1 MTTFSLRIEISSRCS
16 QRART
21 ELQQIESVWFHWSDV
36 KALQLKGFKYIPMI
50 IYTGDRLQDSP
61 LEYKESFIG
70 SPLSLP
76 LPYYEEIYMLFNSM
90 REKLKVRIV
99 RAIEGRG
106 KRALWPCEILDLK
119 EVQDEINRLASQTLL
134 SKEDPQDMEVA
145 KRLLRWFS
153 HKESTLEE
161 NMNRT
166 IETMNWRG
174 KKFGDFFMKALESTR
189 SILKQD
195 SGLISKY
202 YRSESKLMRKREC
215 ASMRMLPPVGTAPFT
230 RTLKDFCCLRIL
242 CQPSPGS
249 PSAASSTQSS
259 S

>member
-1 MTTFSLRIEISSRCS
+1 M
-16 QRART
+16 

-36 KALQLKGFKYIPMI
+36 EALQLKGFKYIPMI

-70 SPLSLP
+70 SPLNLP

-90 REKLKVRIV
+90 RERLKVRIV

-119 EVQDEINRLASQTLL
+119 EVQDEINRLATRELL
-134 SKEDPQDMEVA
+134 SKEDPQDTEVA

-153 HKESTLEE
+153 HKESKLEE

-166 IETMNWRG
+166 IEITNWSG
-174 KKFGDFFMKALESTR
+174 KKFGEFFMKALEIR
-189 SILKQD
+189 R
-195 SGLISKY
+195 KY
-202 YRSESKLMRKREC
+202 PNARFWFSLEVL
-215 ASMRMLPPVGTAPFT
+215 
-230 RTLKDFCCLRIL
+230 
-242 CQPSPGS
+242 
-249 PSAASSTQSS
+249 
-259 S
+259 

>member
-106 KRALWPCEILDLK
+106 MRALWPCEILDLK

-145 KRLLRWFS
+145 KRLFGRPLG
-153 HKESTLEE
+153 KEPTPEDI
-161 NMNRT
+161 NRIIDGT
-166 IETMNWRG
+166 NWSG
-174 KKFGDFFMKALESTR
+174 KKFGEFFMKALEIHR
-189 SILKQD
+189 
-195 SGLISKY
+195 KY
-202 YRSESKLMRKREC
+202 PNARFWFSLEVL
-215 ASMRMLPPVGTAPFT
+215 
-230 RTLKDFCCLRIL
+230 
-242 CQPSPGS
+242 
-249 PSAASSTQSS
+249 
-259 S
+259 